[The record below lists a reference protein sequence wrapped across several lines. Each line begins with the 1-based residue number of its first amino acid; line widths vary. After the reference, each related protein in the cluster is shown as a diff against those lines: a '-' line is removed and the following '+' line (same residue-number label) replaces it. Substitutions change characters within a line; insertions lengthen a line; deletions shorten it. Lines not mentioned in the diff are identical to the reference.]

1 VAIAPPSKPP
11 CPASIS
17 TYSLG
22 IFIAGFVAQPCK
34 NIVQAISRDL
44 LAHSMKILKERKIVG
59 SVHDEL
65 IIESNIDDSVEEVCN
80 EMAIVPDWAHGLV
93 LKADGYECMYYK
105 KE

>member
-1 VAIAPPSKPP
+1 
-11 CPASIS
+11 
-17 TYSLG
+17 
-22 IFIAGFVAQPCK
+22 
-34 NIVQAISRDL
+34 
-44 LAHSMKILKERKIVG
+44 MKILKERKIVG

-80 EMAIVPDWAHGLV
+80 EMAIVPDWAQGLI